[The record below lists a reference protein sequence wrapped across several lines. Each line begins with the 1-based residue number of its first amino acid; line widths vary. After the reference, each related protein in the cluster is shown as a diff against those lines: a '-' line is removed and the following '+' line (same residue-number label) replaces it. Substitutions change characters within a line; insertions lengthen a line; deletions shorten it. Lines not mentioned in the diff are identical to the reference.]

1 MSAKTNNGRESANQ
15 SPTITKELK
24 PDHGKAAEIEASLMA
39 DLTLAVRYIR
49 IAHDHYEIFDHQGF
63 VFSIEKFLDNARNV
77 SGKLKEL
84 RKVRGV
90 TD

>member
-1 MSAKTNNGRESANQ
+1 MSDKRNTGRESANQ
-15 SPTITKELK
+15 SLSNSKELK
-24 PDHGKAAEIEASLMA
+24 ADLGKSAEIEASIMA

-63 VFSIEKFLDNARNV
+63 VFSVEKFLDNARNV
-77 SGKLKEL
+77 SAKLKDL